1 MTSGVSPYQIGGS
14 LRLDASTYVV
24 RQADQQLYESM
35 CLGELCCIFNARQM
49 GKSSL
54 RVRLQRRLQDL
65 GGRCAYIDMTRI
77 GSEQVTPREWYRGI
91 VVELLRSFQLFD
103 QIDIQ
108 AWWQQH
114 DDLSPLQQ
122 LSLFIEDVL
131 LGLIDDCDLYILV
144 DEIDSAL
151 SLGFGV
157 DDFFALIRSCYE
169 QRTVNPA
176 FKRLN
181 WALFGVTTP
190 GDLIRDR
197 GRTPFNIGRAIDLQ
211 GFNLLESEP
220 LMQGLMPQ
228 YPQPQEILQE
238 ILYWT
243 NGQPFLTQKLC
254 QLMLKHYPV
263 ESVAQ
268 LVREKLITHWESQDR
283 PEHLRT
289 IRDRLLRQET
299 LTVRMLGLYQEVLSG
314 NAIRAD
320 DSPEQAQLL
329 LSGLVIV
336 SDQGCLQVKNPIY
349 RAVFNPEW
357 LGSQLAQL
365 RPYAL
370 PLKAWLTDG
379 TSQHLLVGEE
389 LKTMLAWAK
398 EKRLSDLDY
407 RFLSASQDREKQ
419 IVDQALIQ
427 EKTEREQ
434 ANYALNLFQTASQRL
449 GTARI
454 MAQKMAARSPL
465 DIRAALLVAFGVGL
479 ATIALRGTGLLQ
491 PLEWMMGDRF
501 FQGRGASKVSQVV
514 TLVEISEADLRAL
527 GRYPVTDG
535 TLAQAL
541 KIIQQ
546 YQPRR
551 IGLDLYRELPIE
563 PGQKDLQ
570 QMMQV
575 DNLIG
580 AEKAVPPKIDPHPEL
595 AARQQIGFTDQVVD
609 SDGKVRRALL
619 SIRDKQQTQYSFGL
633 RLALDY
639 LEPEKITPIAEGGG
653 GLRLGRG
660 VIAPLASNDGSYI
673 RAETGGYQI
682 ILNFYGTQRQFS
694 TIPLRYILAQQF
706 DPALLHDRIV
716 LIGHT
721 AESVNDLFQT
731 PYSSN
736 FGDRYMPGV
745 VVHANIIEQIIGAAK
760 GNHLLLRSLPE
771 SAEWLW
777 IMLCGALGCAIVR
790 QLGRR
795 SFLSNTLSVGGA
807 NVGVVGLGYGLFLAG
822 WLLPVVPGMLA
833 LLAGATILPALAQ
846 KQWERQEL
854 KQLLTLLITAGDEP
868 EDDPVQ
874 RLAIEL
880 LKQSEGSEQQSF
892 IDAWVRQSRP

>member
-1 MTSGVSPYQIGGS
+1 MIRGVSPYQIGGS
-14 LRLDASTYVV
+14 LGLNASTYVV

-35 CLGELCCIFNARQM
+35 RSGELCCVFNARQM

-103 QIDIQ
+103 EIDIQ
-108 AWWQQH
+108 AWWQEH
-114 DDLSPLQQ
+114 GDLSPVQQ
-122 LSLFIEDVL
+122 LSLFLEDVL
-131 LGLIDDCDLYILV
+131 LELIHDCDLYILV

-151 SLGFGV
+151 GLSFGV
-157 DDFFALIRSCYE
+157 DDFFALIRSGYE

-176 FKRLN
+176 FNRLN
-181 WALFGVTTP
+181 WALFGVTKP

-197 GRTPFNIGRAIDLQ
+197 GRTPFNIGRSIDLQ
-211 GFNLLESEP
+211 GFDLAESAP
-220 LMQGLMPQ
+220 LMEGLMPQ
-228 YPQPQEILQE
+228 YPQPQKILQE
-238 ILYWT
+238 ILHWT

-254 QLMLKHYPV
+254 QLMRQRYPV

-268 LVREKLITHWESQDR
+268 MVQEQIVTHWESQDR

-299 LTVRMLGLYQEVLSG
+299 LTVRMLGIYQEVLMDHRIS
-314 NAIRAD
+314 AD
-320 DSPEQAQLL
+320 DSQEQTELL

-336 SDQGCLQVKNPIY
+336 GDQGDLQVKNPIY

-370 PLKAWLTDG
+370 PLKAWLADG
-379 TSQHLLVGEE
+379 HPQHLLVGEE

-427 EKTEREQ
+427 EKSAREQ
-434 ANYALNLFQTASQRL
+434 ASFALDLFQNASQRL

-454 MAQKMAARSPL
+454 MAQKMTARSPL
-465 DIRAALLVAFGVGL
+465 DIRAALLVAAGVGL

-501 FQGRGASKVSQVV
+501 FQGRGPSPMSQVV
-514 TLVEISEADLRAL
+514 TLVEINEADLRAL
-527 GRYPVTDG
+527 GRYPITDG

-563 PGQKDLQ
+563 PGQQDLQ

-580 AEKAVPPKIDPHPEL
+580 IEKAVTPKIDPHPEL
-595 AARQQIGFTDQVVD
+595 AARQQIGFADQVID

-619 SIRDKQQTQYSFGL
+619 SIRDKQQTQYSLGL

-639 LEPEKITPIAEGGG
+639 LEQEKITPIGKGG
-653 GLRLGRG
+653 GLRLGQG
-660 VIAPLASNDGSYI
+660 LIAPLASNDGSYI

-706 DPALLHDRIV
+706 DPALLRDRIV

-745 VVHANIIEQIIGAAK
+745 VVHANIIEQLIGAAK

-771 SAEWLW
+771 EAEWLW

-795 SFLSNTLSVGGA
+795 SFLSNTLSVIGA
-807 NVGVVGLGYGLFLAG
+807 SLGVLGLGYGLFLAG
-822 WLLPVVPGMLA
+822 WLLPVVPAILA

-854 KQLLTLLITAGDEP
+854 KQLLTLLITTGDEP
-868 EDDPVQ
+868 EEDPVQ

-880 LKQSEGSEQQSF
+880 LKQSESSDQQSF
-892 IDAWVRQSRP
+892 IDAWVRQSRQ